1 MTDEIV
7 DEKDLSDQKRW
18 YYACQAEKAVTSL
31 VKNRMDAIFAVD
43 RKDALEK
50 VLERIP
56 ENSVIGFAD
65 SATLFQ
71 IDLFDNLERRK
82 PKEIIRPVQWD
93 EFGNPVYKGQERT
106 DRELRVLTSDVY
118 ICGVNAVT
126 LDGKLVSTD
135 GLGNRV
141 APMIY
146 GPRKVIIVAGANKIV
161 PNAEAGRERVRTIC
175 GPTNTRRHFEKHH
188 SVRFGNL
195 PCYKTG
201 FCSDC
206 NRPERICNY
215 TVIIESQGIDLIV
228 GASPKSVVIVGEE
241 LGI

>member
-1 MTDEIV
+1 MTDEII
-7 DEKDLSDQKRW
+7 DERDLSDQKRW
-18 YYACQAEKAVTSL
+18 YHACQAEKAVSSL
-31 VKNRMDAIFAVD
+31 VKKRMDAVFAKD

-65 SATLFQ
+65 SATMYQ
-71 IDLFDNLERRK
+71 IDLFDNLKRVK

-93 EFGNPVYKGQERT
+93 EFGNMIYTGQ
-106 DRELRVLTSDVY
+106 DRRDHELRVLTSDVY
-118 ICGVNAVT
+118 VCGVNAVT
-126 LDGKLVSTD
+126 LDGKLVSVD

-146 GPRKVIIVAGANKIV
+146 GPNKVIIVAGANKIV
-161 PNAEAGRERVRTIC
+161 PDAEAARERVRTIC
-175 GPTNTRRHFEKHH
+175 GPVNTKRHFEKHH

-201 FCSDC
+201 FCADC
-206 NRPERICNY
+206 NRPERVCNY
-215 TVIIESQGIDLIV
+215 TVTIESQGIDLIAG
-228 GASPKSVVIVGEE
+228 GAPKSVVIVGEE